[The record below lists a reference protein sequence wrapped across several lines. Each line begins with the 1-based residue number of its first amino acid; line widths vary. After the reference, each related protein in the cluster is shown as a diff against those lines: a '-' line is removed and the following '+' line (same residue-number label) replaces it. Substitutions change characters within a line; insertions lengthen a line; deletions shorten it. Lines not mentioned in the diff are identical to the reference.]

1 MNTVKTNGAVINYR
15 DDGII
20 HIHYDDILLSLK
32 DVKNIFYTCR
42 DNAPWDIAPIYITG
56 GTFTNQDAD
65 ARAFSGSDEVMQHSS
80 AIAFLSKTIG
90 EKMLANFFIKFMK
103 PSKPTKF
110 FGNEEDAI
118 NWLKQF
124 ETINKK

>member
-1 MNTVKTNGAVINYR
+1 MKTIHAPGAAINYR

-20 HIHYDDILLSLK
+20 HIHYENVLLSLE
-32 DVKNIFYTCR
+32 DVKTIFYTCR
-42 DNAPWDIAPIYITG
+42 ENAPWDIAPIYITG

-65 ARAFSGSDEVMQHSS
+65 ARAFSGSDEVMKHSA

-110 FGNEEDAI
+110 FGTEEEAI
-118 NWLKQF
+118 KWLLEF
-124 ETINKK
+124 ETVNKK